1 VRAYPDPP
9 PKKNNSLRVA
19 LCAKKFQ
26 QKNRTY
32 TKKFQ
37 QKKSHSAR
45 KNFSKKIAPRA
56 KNFQQTAREI
66 EGLYVGHF
74 SKKKVRPEKKT
85 IGKVCVKVL
94 ISRQTFKNGFLKAYS
109 LGDKSKS
116 LALMRK
122 IKI

>member
-85 IGKVCVKVL
+85 IAAVAKKQLKFYKGKLPYKTKIGGFHLTFLVL
-94 ISRQTFKNGFLKAYS
+94 CSYLYH
-109 LGDKSKS
+109 L
-116 LALMRK
+116 
-122 IKI
+122 